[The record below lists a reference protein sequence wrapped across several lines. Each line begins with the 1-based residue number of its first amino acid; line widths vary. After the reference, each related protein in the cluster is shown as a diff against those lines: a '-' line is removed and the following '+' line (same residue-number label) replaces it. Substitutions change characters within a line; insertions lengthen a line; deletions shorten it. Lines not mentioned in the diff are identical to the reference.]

1 MPEAICS
8 TASFAISCEEA
19 GISIGIFYHHF
30 QKKND
35 LVMQFVRDA
44 SFESFVLETPP
55 GDVPGRVCELN
66 MRLIG
71 RYLAPGEEFMKRYY
85 TTGNKSLSANMEQSD
100 GCLAEGTVMAR
111 CEKELRDAQTQ
122 GFLKKEADA
131 HMLSMDICTMGKG
144 CVFEW
149 TLNDRE
155 MDMEAS
161 LKRIVGGYLCEGL
174 DSVPNE

>member
-1 MPEAICS
+1 
-8 TASFAISCEEA
+8 
-19 GISIGIFYHHF
+19 
-30 QKKND
+30 
-35 LVMQFVRDA
+35 MQFVRDA
-44 SFESFVLETPP
+44 SFESFVLETPL
-55 GDVPGRVCELN
+55 GDVPRLCELN

-71 RYLAPGEEFMKRYY
+71 RYLAPGEEFMKHFY
-85 TTGNKSLSANMEQSD
+85 TTGNKSPSANMEQSD

-111 CEKELRDAQTQ
+111 CEKELQDAQTQ

-161 LKRIVGGYLCEGL
+161 LKRIVGEYLCEGL

>member
-1 MPEAICS
+1 
-8 TASFAISCEEA
+8 
-19 GISIGIFYHHF
+19 
-30 QKKND
+30 
-35 LVMQFVRDA
+35 
-44 SFESFVLETPP
+44 
-55 GDVPGRVCELN
+55 
-66 MRLIG
+66 
-71 RYLAPGEEFMKRYY
+71 
-85 TTGNKSLSANMEQSD
+85 
-100 GCLAEGTVMAR
+100 MAK
-111 CEKELRDAQTQ
+111 CEKELQDAQTQ

-174 DSVPNE
+174 NSVPNE